1 MTVSQ
6 TDVQR
11 IADAVAVINEFLPN
25 SNVGLPDDIFYLV
38 SRLTPMV
45 NVDLLI
51 VNERNEKLLTW
62 REDQFYGPG
71 WHIPGGIIRFKE
83 LAETR
88 ILKVAELEIGA
99 TLSWE
104 PRPIVVREIMH
115 PTRDVRG
122 HFISM
127 VYKCKLTG
135 SLPLEDEAPNSEQP
149 LNGQWRWFASMPPD
163 TIRPH
168 LQFEELINNTVF

>member
-1 MTVSQ
+1 MSLSQ
-6 TDVQR
+6 VDAQK
-11 IADAVAVINEFLPN
+11 IADAVAVINEYLPD
-25 SNVGLPDDIFYLV
+25 SRAGLPDDVFYLI
-38 SRLTPMV
+38 SRLTPMI

-83 LAETR
+83 LTETR
-88 ILKVAELEIGA
+88 ISKVAELELG
-99 TLSWE
+99 TTVSSEL
-104 PRPIVVREIMH
+104 RPLLVREIMNH
-115 PTRDVRG
+115 DRDIRG

-135 SLPLEDEAPNSEQP
+135 SLLESDQASSSDKI
-149 LNGQWRWFASMPPD
+149 LNGQWRWFGVMPPNM
-163 TIRPH
+163 IKPH
-168 LQFEELINNTVF
+168 LQFESLINDTVF

>member
-1 MTVSQ
+1 MTLSQ
-6 TDVQR
+6 TDAQK
-11 IADAVAVINEFLPN
+11 IANAVAVINECLPD
-25 SNVGLPDDIFYLV
+25 SKSGLPDDIFYLV
-38 SRLTPMV
+38 SRLTPMI

-88 ILKVAELEIGA
+88 ISKVAELELGS
-99 TLSWE
+99 TVSWE
-104 PRPIVVREIMH
+104 PRPMVVREIMN
-115 PTRDVRG
+115 PNRDIRG

-135 SLPLEDEAPNSEQP
+135 SLRSVDEAQDTEQL
-149 LNGQWRWFASMPPD
+149 LNGQWRWFASMPENM
-163 TIRPH
+163 IRPH
-168 LQFEELINNTVF
+168 IQFEELINNTLY

>member
-1 MTVSQ
+1 MKLSPVDIQ
-6 TDVQR
+6 K
-11 IADAVAVINEFLPN
+11 IADAVAAINECLPD
-25 SNVGLPDDIFYLV
+25 SRSGLPDDIFYLI
-38 SRLTPMV
+38 SRLTPII
-45 NVDLLI
+45 NVELLI

-88 ILKVAELEIGA
+88 ISKVAEIELGTTVSCE
-99 TLSWE
+99 S
-104 PRPIVVREIMH
+104 RPLGVHEIMNIS
-115 PTRDVRG
+115 RDIRG

-135 SLPLEDEAPNSEQP
+135 YLLASDEALTNNKI
-149 LNGQWRWFASMPPD
+149 LNGQWRWFASMPPNM
-163 TIRPH
+163 IRPH
-168 LQFEELINNTVF
+168 LQFESIINNTVY

>member
-1 MTVSQ
+1 MTLSQ
-6 TDVQR
+6 TDVQK
-11 IADAVAVINEFLPN
+11 IADAVGVINECLPD
-25 SNVGLPDDIFYLV
+25 SKSGLPDDIFYLI
-38 SRLTPMV
+38 SRLTPMI

-88 ILKVAELEIGA
+88 ISKVAALELGV
-99 TLSWE
+99 TLTWE

-115 PTRDVRG
+115 PNRDVRG

-135 SLPLEDEAPNSEQP
+135 PLRSEDEAPHSGSISS
-149 LNGQWRWFASMPPD
+149 GQWRWFNCMPSNM
-163 TIRPH
+163 ISQH
-168 LQFEELINNTVF
+168 LQFEELINSTVY

>member
-1 MTVSQ
+1 MILSQ
-6 TDVQR
+6 AYAQK
-11 IADAVAVINEFLPN
+11 IADAVAVINECLPD
-25 SNVGLPDDIFYLV
+25 SKSGLPDDIFYLV
-38 SRLTPMV
+38 SRLTPMI

-83 LAETR
+83 FAETR
-88 ILKVAELEIGA
+88 ISKVAELELGA
-99 TLSWE
+99 TVSWE
-104 PRPIVVREIMH
+104 QRPMVVREIMN
-115 PTRDVRG
+115 PNRDIRG

-135 SLPLEDEAPNSEQP
+135 PLRLEDEAPDTAQL
-149 LNGQWRWFASMPPD
+149 LNGQWRWFASMPANM
-163 TIRPH
+163 IRPH
-168 LQFEELINNTVF
+168 LQFEELINNTLY

>member
-1 MTVSQ
+1 MTLSQ
-6 TDVQR
+6 TAVQK
-11 IADAVAVINEFLPN
+11 IADAVGVINECLPD
-25 SNVGLPDDIFYLV
+25 SKSGLPDDIFYLI
-38 SRLTPMV
+38 SRLTPMI

-88 ILKVAELEIGA
+88 ILKVAALELGV
-99 TLSWE
+99 TLTWE

-115 PTRDVRG
+115 PNRDVRG

-135 SLPLEDEAPNSEQP
+135 PLQLDYEAPNSKQP
-149 LNGQWRWFASMPPD
+149 LNGQWRWFASMPPNM
-163 TIRPH
+163 IRPH

>member
-1 MTVSQ
+1 MNLSQ
-6 TDVQR
+6 VEVEK
-11 IADAVAVINEFLPN
+11 IAQAVALINECLPE
-25 SNVGLPDDIFYLV
+25 SRVGLPDDIFYLV
-38 SRLTPMV
+38 SRLTPMI
-45 NVDLLI
+45 NVDLLV

-88 ILKVAELEIGA
+88 ILKVAELELR
-99 TLSWE
+99 TTVSFE
-104 PRPIVVREIMH
+104 PMPLAIREIMN
-115 PTRDVRG
+115 PNRDIRG

-135 SLPLEDEAPNSEQP
+135 SLIRANEALSSNL
-149 LNGQWRWFASMPPD
+149 LNGQWRWFASMPSGM
-163 TIRPH
+163 IKPH
-168 LQFEELINNTVF
+168 LQFEELFNTTSY

>member
-1 MTVSQ
+1 MILSQ
-6 TDVQR
+6 AYAQK
-11 IADAVAVINEFLPN
+11 IADAVAVINECLPD
-25 SNVGLPDDIFYLV
+25 SKLGLPDDIFYFV
-38 SRLTPMV
+38 SRLTPMI

-88 ILKVAELEIGA
+88 ISKVAELELGA
-99 TLSWE
+99 TVSWE
-104 PRPIVVREIMH
+104 PRPMVIREIMH
-115 PTRDVRG
+115 PNRDVRG

-127 VYKCKLTG
+127 VYKCKLIG
-135 SLPLEDEAPNSEQP
+135 SLRSENEAPNSEQL
-149 LNGQWRWFASMPPD
+149 LNGQWRWFASMPANM
-163 TIRPH
+163 IRPH
-168 LQFEELINNTVF
+168 LQFEELINNTSY